1 MSPIIS
7 AQKMP
12 IDRPAPENRQN
23 SNDSDTEAGVLSNF
37 GSGVA
42 HKLVAPFKGTSQL
55 ITGKTDS
62 PQEMAEQAKQ
72 AQSKAYIAGELVG
85 SATVFI
91 AATAL
96 IKRAPGVSSF
106 APVAAGGL
114 IGAVEPLKQGQDNK
128 DRLAHAVTGASAIA
142 AFEYGPKL
150 LTKTG
155 LIASEKGISAALTS
169 GILGGVVTEQANS
182 LIKTGEA
189 ASLERT
195 AMAAAGFGLTNA
207 AFHGVGMA
215 FSKGFSTLGERSRS
229 ADHASLTSAIIKDR
243 QAVATA
249 GQSTE
254 RGWHLVCGSGGSKA
268 GLTSTGVILACRA
281 AEIKLDTIGGV
292 SGGAIPAVMAAAELP
307 SYKMIELAKMTD
319 FSGLIDK
326 KKLLTPLLRENKK
339 IDLLQDGIYG
349 SSKLGELTELHV
361 KEWPAKF
368 WTMAVGRESEVMF
381 TKNGVVEYTRG
392 HNRHLISN
400 QPAQVGDAIRATCA
414 IPALLESVT
423 YLGRRLFDGA
433 LGRFGKCPTQ
443 MVSTHFGVHTD
454 NVIASL
460 PVGAMS
466 YVNKGLYL
474 FAKYLS
480 GNFEKGQN
488 GLAESAG
495 IVIRPEVNSFH
506 SLKFLLNAN
515 QKDEAIL
522 SGYRAG
528 IEQFAKANLIA
539 GEKLEAARAAGIS
552 VEALQQYFKPVAP
565 HPYIQNPE
573 LLRLTARPDINVP
586 APVLAPQNGF

>member
-1 MSPIIS
+1 
-7 AQKMP
+7 MP
-12 IDRPAPENRQN
+12 LDRTAPENTK
-23 SNDSDTEAGVLSNF
+23 SDDSDSNNGLLSEF

-42 HKLVAPFKGTSQL
+42 HKLIAPFKGTSQL
-55 ITGKTDS
+55 INGKTDS
-62 PQEMAEQAKQ
+62 AQELAEQAKHG
-72 AQSKAYIAGELVG
+72 QSKAYIAGEFVG

-96 IKRAPGVSSF
+96 IKRAPGVGSF

-114 IGAVEPLKQGQDNK
+114 IGAVEPLKQGEGDK
-128 DRLAHAVTGASAIA
+128 DRIGHAVSGAAAIA
-142 AFEYGPKL
+142 VFEYGPKMLVKSGL
-150 LTKTG
+150 L
-155 LIASEKGISAALTS
+155 ASEKGISAALTS
-169 GILGGVVTEQANS
+169 GVIGGVITEQANS
-182 LIKTGEA
+182 IIQTGQA

-215 FSKGFSTLGERSRS
+215 FGKGFSTLGERSRR
-229 ADHASLTSAIIKDR
+229 ADNAALTTTIVKDR
-243 QAVATA
+243 QAIASAEMVSGKT
-249 GQSTE
+249 SE

-307 SYKMIELAKMTD
+307 SHKMIELAKMTD
-319 FSGLIDK
+319 FSGLLDK
-326 KKLLTPLLRENKK
+326 KKLLTPFIRERKK

-349 SSKLGELTELHV
+349 SSKLGELTDLHV

-392 HNRHLISN
+392 NSQHLISSK
-400 QPAQVGDAIRATCA
+400 PAQVGDAVRATCA

-443 MVSTHFGVHTD
+443 MVTTHFGVHAD

-480 GNFEKGQN
+480 GNFEKDRS
-488 GLAESAG
+488 GLAETAG

-506 SLKFLLNAN
+506 SLKFLLNSN

-528 IEQFAKANLIA
+528 IEQFAKADLI
-539 GEKLEAARAAGIS
+539 GGQKLEAARAAGLSI
-552 VEALQQYFKPVAP
+552 EALEHYFRPVAP
-565 HPYIQNPE
+565 NLYNRNPE
-573 LLRLTARPDINVP
+573 LLRLTVRPDINLPLPVP
-586 APVLAPQNGF
+586 ALTAQNGF